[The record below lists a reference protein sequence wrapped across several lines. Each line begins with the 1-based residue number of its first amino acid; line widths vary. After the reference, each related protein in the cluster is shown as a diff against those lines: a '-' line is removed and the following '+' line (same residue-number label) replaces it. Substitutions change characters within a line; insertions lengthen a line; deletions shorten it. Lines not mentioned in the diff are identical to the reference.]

1 MQTLIVETRRRPLG
15 FVRMFWAV
23 VLAACFVGLWLRFTG
38 QSVDGVAKINT
49 PSVVQIRPRPH
60 KYGRPRRYNAQ
71 AERMKTALDKSDSA
85 RVAEVSLNM
94 NSIPTGTPIAARGVF
109 LQVRPSGG
117 EQCEAMLDGRHLLVQ
132 HGELDPAS
140 YCRFGVLL
148 RDANENQLH
157 YLVCGVGL
165 AAARDALRRYTYG
178 EPLVARGRYAASLDF
193 TVEPLLLDHVVGVP
207 ALDSC
212 TVVPGE

>member
-1 MQTLIVETRRRPLG
+1 MG
-15 FVRMFWAV
+15 FVKMFWLV
-23 VLAACFVGLWLRFTG
+23 ILAACCVGLYLRFTG
-38 QSVDGVAKINT
+38 QSVDGAGRQ
-49 PSVVQIRPRPH
+49 VQSAARQVFVPRH
-60 KYGRPRRYNAQ
+60 GRPRRYNAQ